1 MCQTSV
7 SGTESPEGT
16 TRKLLPE
23 ETFGRDSF
31 FTTQKQT
38 VALGA
43 KCSGHEMKGQLILRE
58 ILS

>member
-1 MCQTSV
+1 M
-7 SGTESPEGT
+7 ESPEGT

-23 ETFGRDSF
+23 ETFGRDSL
-31 FTTQKQT
+31 FTTQNQT